1 MKIHSIFHVL
11 VFEPFHESTIHRRHI
26 EPPSLIE
33 IDDKKNLSL
42 KNLEFVRMFQIPKPL
57 ACPYDVSK
65 HM

>member
-1 MKIHSIFHVL
+1 MKIHPIFHILVL
-11 VFEPFHESTIHRRHI
+11 EPFHESTIHKRHI

-42 KNLEFVRMFQIPKPL
+42 KNLKFVRRFQIPKPL